1 MNIALVTAL
10 LLSQATDTYKIVNT
24 FKEGEA
30 RKYTIIRAQD
40 EDSPMGMG
48 MGGTWSIEL
57 KVESVKDGETK
68 IKAVRT
74 AVKLDAE
81 DNAMMPEDAIAM
93 MKKPSEMTISIKN
106 NKIEVSREEKLRGMV
121 MGATDWSDDVLF
133 SPPDKPLKP
142 GDSWTLKQKNE
153 SQGVGKNKLNGETS
167 TTYTFIGP
175 DKLDGADC
183 YKLTMVVKGSSVGEA
198 HFSIGAPDGDA
209 QTVEIKIDRD
219 AKYVIHVSPEDGRV
233 LKKVGHEET
242 HMSAEGSEFP
252 MDHTTSMTVEVKPA
266 K

>member
-24 FKEGEA
+24 FKEGET

-81 DNAMMPEDAIAM
+81 DNAMMPEDAIAQI
-93 MKKPSEMTISIKN
+93 KKPAEMTISIKN
-106 NKIEVSREEKLRGMV
+106 NELEIKREERVRAMALG
-121 MGATDWSDDVLF
+121 GGEWTEDVLIAA
-133 SPPDKPLKP
+133 PEKPVKP
-142 GDSWTLKQKNE
+142 GDSWTVKHKNE
-153 SQGVGKNKLNGETS
+153 AKGKSKMTGETI
-167 TTYTFIGP
+167 TTYTFDGP
-175 DKLDGADC
+175 AKLDGVDC
-183 YKLTMVVKGSSVGEA
+183 YKLSVVVKGNNAGEA
-198 HFSIGAPDGDA
+198 HFTVGPQDGDP
-209 QTVEIKIDRD
+209 QTVEIKIENT
-219 AKYVIHVSPEDGRV
+219 AKYVIHISPEDGRV